1 MKEQWTAGSDSQP
14 NEQIP
19 TAHAPTTAT
28 RACGVHHFPEDGRH
42 LQLPGRRVATAVSTR
57 AIQSGAVAAGP
68 SQLYELGSLRPSS

>member
-1 MKEQWTAGSDSQP
+1 MKKQWAVGSDSQL

-28 RACGVHHFPEDGRH
+28 RARGVHHFPEDGRH

-57 AIQSGAVAAGP
+57 AIQSGAFAAGP
-68 SQLYELGSLRPSS
+68 SQFYELGSLQSSP